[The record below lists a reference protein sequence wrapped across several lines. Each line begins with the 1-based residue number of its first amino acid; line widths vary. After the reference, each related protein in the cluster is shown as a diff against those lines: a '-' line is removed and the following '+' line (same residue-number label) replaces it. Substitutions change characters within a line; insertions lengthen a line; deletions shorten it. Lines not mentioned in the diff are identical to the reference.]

1 MEAWVTLATNDSYSV
16 GALTLAHSLRR
27 VQTNKKVVIMI
38 TEEVGDTMKKVLGEV
53 FDQVIVV
60 DPLDSKDLAHLEL
73 LDRTELGITFTK
85 ANTKKIENI
94 SSYSRFFQIQ
104 CWTLT
109 DYTKCVFLDAD
120 TLILQNSDELFER
133 EEFSAA
139 PDAGWPDCFNSG
151 VFVFRPN
158 LNTFKVIVK
167 TCG

>member
-85 ANTKKIENI
+85 VNTKK
-94 SSYSRFFQIQ
+94 
-104 CWTLT
+104 
-109 DYTKCVFLDAD
+109 D
-120 TLILQNSDELFER
+120 
-133 EEFSAA
+133 
-139 PDAGWPDCFNSG
+139 
-151 VFVFRPN
+151 
-158 LNTFKVIVK
+158 
-167 TCG
+167 

>member
-1 MEAWVTLATNDSYSV
+1 MTLATNDSYSV

-27 VQTNKKVVIMI
+27 VQTTKKVVIMI
-38 TEEVGDTMKKVLGEV
+38 TEEVGDTMKTVLREV

-60 DPLDSKDLAHLEL
+60 DPLDSKDLVHLEL

-85 ANTKKIENI
+85 VSSI
-94 SSYSRFFQIQ
+94 SNLIISQSTHLQIH

-158 LNTFKVIVK
+158 LNTFKVIYITSNVIV
-167 TCG
+167 